1 MTPLAIWE
9 NYRIFTSNKKNMFA
23 LGIIIIVLLLAIL
36 GKLEKN
42 K

>member
-1 MTPLAIWE
+1 MTSLAPQK
-9 NYRIFTSNKKNMFA
+9 NDRIFTSNKKNMFA
-23 LGIIIIVLLLAIL
+23 LGIIVIVLLLAIL

>member
-1 MTPLAIWE
+1 MTPLVIWE
-9 NYRIFTSNKKNMFA
+9 SYRIFTLNKKNMFA
-23 LGIIIIVLLLAIL
+23 LGIIVIILLLAIL